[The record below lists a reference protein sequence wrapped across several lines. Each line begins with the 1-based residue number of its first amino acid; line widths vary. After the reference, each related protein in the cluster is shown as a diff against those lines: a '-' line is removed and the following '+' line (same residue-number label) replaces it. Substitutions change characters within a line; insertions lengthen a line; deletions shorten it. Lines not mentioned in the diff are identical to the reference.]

1 MILEIEASNLWFSW
15 LWSNFGEINVDI
27 NMYLRAGTVY
37 KIIRKAAS
45 GVKDELF
52 LKLELRLNAI

>member
-1 MILEIEASNLWFSW
+1 MILEIEASTLWFSW
-15 LWSNFGEINVDI
+15 LWSNLGEIDVDI
-27 NMYLRAGTVY
+27 NMYLRAETVY

-45 GVKDELF
+45 GVKHELF